1 MNWMILPFKRYAD
14 FKGRSRRMEFWMYS
28 LLNIAVWL
36 VLGGINMASGDN
48 MAQLAAAGN
57 SNPLAVYGVMF
68 SGPLGIVL
76 AIWFL
81 ANIIPSIAV
90 SVRRLHDRDMSG
102 WWYLGFIV
110 LSAIPFVGIVASI
123 AMLVIFC
130 LKGTDGDNRFGPDP
144 LRPSARADIFA

>member
-1 MNWMILPFKRYAD
+1 MGFKEAIDSVLKRNYANFQGRAARSEYWFFALFVFIIAGILSALMFATVD
-14 FKGRSRRMEFWMYS
+14 FNTGQISGLGYVV
-28 LLNIAVWL
+28 IA
-36 VLGGINMASGDN
+36 
-48 MAQLAAAGN
+48 
-57 SNPLAVYGVMF
+57 
-68 SGPLGIVL
+68 VL
-76 AIWFL
+76 AIFYL
-81 ANIIPSIAV
+81 AILIPSIAV
-90 SVRRLHDRDMSG
+90 AVRRLHDRNMSG